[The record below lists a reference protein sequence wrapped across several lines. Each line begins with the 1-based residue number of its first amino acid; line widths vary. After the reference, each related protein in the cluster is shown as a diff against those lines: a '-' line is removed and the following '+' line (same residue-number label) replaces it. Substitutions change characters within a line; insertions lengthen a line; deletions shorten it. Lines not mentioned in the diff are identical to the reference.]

1 MAYIATVGITSAT
14 DSTVTGFAVQSVKT
28 SKSGETIT
36 WKLLN
41 GYLAELIVFGGKIE
55 LSLEGVVKTNFSEPA
70 IGSTITINTVTFTV
84 TKVDLTETVG
94 DVQKASIIAEAV
106 IVSTVQDLGGN

>member
-28 SKSGETIT
+28 SKSGESVT

-41 GYLAELIVFGGKIE
+41 GFLAEIIVLGGKIE
-55 LSLEGVVKTNFSEPA
+55 LSMEGVVKSTYAEPE
-70 IGSTITINTVTFTV
+70 IGDTLTINTVAFKV
-84 TKVDLTETVG
+84 TKVDLSETVG
-94 DVQKASIIAEAV
+94 DVQKASITAEAV
-106 IVSTVQDLGGN
+106 VVASA